1 MQQATERL
9 ISQLT
14 VTVQI
19 TEALFAQ
26 ISSLKGCVADSE
38 SGIFLKQSM
47 YLAARLVEE
56 KGASEDAQQTIRKL
70 EEEIE
75 SRDSEI
81 QDLKVTNH
89 ASTLSA
95 DLHSHLFD
103 CRVLWRKRTAG

>member
-56 KGASEDAQQTIRKL
+56 KGASEDAQQTIRKISL
-70 EEEIE
+70 IAGYFGGKG
-75 SRDSEI
+75 R
-81 QDLKVTNH
+81 QDRGFEPQTC
-89 ASTLSA
+89 STCL
-95 DLHSHLFD
+95 
-103 CRVLWRKRTAG
+103 